1 MEKNVDN
8 QHRLYRC
15 NICDKTLSCY
25 KSLWRHNNTFHS
37 DNINN
42 VNNDGPKHVN
52 NTAKP
57 VNNLV
62 NPVNNLVN
70 PVNNVSIIA
79 TLPKKYTCE
88 LCNKDFTTRQA
99 KSLHKQKYCKKELV
113 VIDDKPNIDQIL
125 NNSNINSNNTN
136 INNQQNINNQIN
148 NNNNG
153 TINNNIVINQF
164 GTESLEGFSLKDI
177 LSIVKEGNNMP
188 ITCVRKVNFN
198 KKYPEN
204 HSFCATTLE
213 GKHFTRINHKTQK
226 PEKINKVDFINE
238 VLVNSL
244 KFIQNISLM
253 VEFDES
259 FKNSIPLEHQQKIK
273 DILANQEK
281 FHDPKNK
288 KAFFNCIND
297 MSYNFKDIILETWKL
312 IQPTKNINDTESSD
326 SETELLFDEN
336 YKYVSSDDED

>member
-37 DNINN
+37 DHIT
-42 VNNDGPKHVN
+42 NDKPYDKYNDKYNDKYMISNDKSKISLEKNKEEGYKCNYCDNTYKHFQSRW
-52 NTAKP
+52 KH
-57 VNNLV
+57 
-62 NPVNNLVN
+62 
-70 PVNNVSIIA
+70 
-79 TLPKKYTCE
+79 E
-88 LCNKDFTTRQA
+88 
-99 KSLHKQKYCKKELV
+99 QKCKKDLLDEDNKIIV
-113 VIDDKPNIDQIL
+113 KPIQNDEQIIVKPNIDQI
-125 NNSNINSNNTN
+125 INNTN
-136 INNQQNINNQIN
+136 TNNTNNNINNQIN
-148 NNNNG
+148 NTNNG
-153 TINNNIVINQF
+153 TINNTNNIIINQF
-164 GTESLEGFSLKDI
+164 GTESLEGFTLKDI

-188 ITCVRKVNFN
+188 ITCVKKVNFN

-312 IQPTKNINDTESSD
+312 IQPNKNINDSD
-326 SETELLFDEN
+326 SDEELLFDEN
-336 YKYVSSDDED
+336 YKYISSDDED